1 MRRTL
6 VIASRFASGQARF
19 HAATEQLFGL
29 QILTVPRLASRLA
42 GGFVGPVDRE
52 TLQDLV
58 KEALRRGGFKS
69 IGELADLP
77 GMVRAVTATLSKAW
91 NSDLDLKARA
101 DEHPRISDLALIQSR
116 IREGLPAAM
125 RLPPELAKE
134 ALANISHAPAVLGP
148 ITVQGVCDLP
158 GRWRPLIRELA
169 KVVPVEWYALADDE
183 VSWLDGSG
191 VKVIRQ
197 EASDAKPEAVVCAN
211 PRHEALE
218 ALRWARKLI
227 ASGEAV
233 PGEIGITAA
242 SVEPWDDHIRVIA
255 DESDLPMHFA
265 HGRSALS
272 ASSGQQAAAL
282 ADVLLRGLSRSRVL
296 RLVSLCRHSAASLMS
311 LPDNWK
317 QAIRTDSPLMS
328 LQQWEYVWEEAA
340 SRGWPNDVD
349 QAKILRPVLEKLVK
363 GKEAAPD
370 AGESLLQGQALA
382 LWQQALREG
391 PAAALETT
399 LSALRIDDDHEPAV
413 SIFWGPAH
421 VLVSSPRRHVRLLGL
436 NSRNWPRRGAEDP
449 LLPDYII
456 PSKQLE
462 PLSGP
467 ARDRL
472 NFSRLV
478 KTASSSLVFS
488 RCRRDSEG
496 RLLGRSPLPSR
507 NLEETH
513 IQILEY
519 RSTRYHQGRDP
530 QWNLRENGA
539 TKEEIEF
546 LLHERVELNA
556 FTSED
561 FVTWLEEKLD
571 DQGVEKVIPD
581 DALLNKV
588 YRRIKSLELWQK
600 IFEEHRK
607 DGEARIKKPKVPKNL
622 RKRVVQHLDK
632 YDDVPWDIALTE
644 LELKEPKTRKRRH
657 KRL

>member
-1 MRRTL
+1 
-6 VIASRFASGQARF
+6 
-19 HAATEQLFGL
+19 
-29 QILTVPRLASRLA
+29 
-42 GGFVGPVDRE
+42 
-52 TLQDLV
+52 
-58 KEALRRGGFKS
+58 
-69 IGELADLP
+69 
-77 GMVRAVTATLSKAW
+77 
-91 NSDLDLKARA
+91 
-101 DEHPRISDLALIQSR
+101 
-116 IREGLPAAM
+116 M

-134 ALANISHAPAVLGP
+134 ALANIRRAPAVLGP

-169 KVVPVEWYALADDE
+169 KVVPVESVCLGGGE

-421 VLVSSPRRHVRLLGL
+421 VLVSSPRR
-436 NSRNWPRRGAEDP
+436 PRTIAWAE
-449 LLPDYII
+449 
-456 PSKQLE
+456 
-462 PLSGP
+462 
-467 ARDRL
+467 
-472 NFSRLV
+472 
-478 KTASSSLVFS
+478 
-488 RCRRDSEG
+488 
-496 RLLGRSPLPSR
+496 
-507 NLEETH
+507 
-513 IQILEY
+513 
-519 RSTRYHQGRDP
+519 
-530 QWNLRENGA
+530 
-539 TKEEIEF
+539 
-546 LLHERVELNA
+546 
-556 FTSED
+556 
-561 FVTWLEEKLD
+561 
-571 DQGVEKVIPD
+571 
-581 DALLNKV
+581 
-588 YRRIKSLELWQK
+588 
-600 IFEEHRK
+600 
-607 DGEARIKKPKVPKNL
+607 
-622 RKRVVQHLDK
+622 
-632 YDDVPWDIALTE
+632 
-644 LELKEPKTRKRRH
+644 
-657 KRL
+657 